1 MMFLDENY
9 WTDRYRLGR
18 TGWDI
23 GFASPPILQYL
34 DQIENKE
41 LALLIPG
48 AGNAYEVEYAF
59 NQGFQNVVLL
69 DISSEPIQKFKER
82 NTDFPAEQMLV
93 TDFFDHQGQYDLI
106 IEQTFFCALEPHL
119 RPHYVSK
126 MKSLLKPGGKLVGV
140 WFDREFD
147 FKGPPFGGNRS
158 EYLALFEPEF
168 KIITAAPC
176 FNSIPERLGSELF
189 LILENLKV

>member
-69 DISSEPIQKFKER
+69 DISPEPIQKFKER

-93 TDFFDHQGQYDLI
+93 TDFFDHQGHYDLI
-106 IEQTFFCALEPHL
+106 IEQTFFCALEPQL

>member
-23 GFASPPILQYL
+23 GFASPPLLQYL

-69 DISSEPIQKFKER
+69 DISREPIQKFKEK
-82 NTDFPAEQMLV
+82 NPDFPHEQIVL
-93 TDFFDHQGQYDLI
+93 TNFFDHQGQYDLI
-106 IEQTFFCALEPHL
+106 LEQTFFCALDPRL
-119 RPHYVSK
+119 RPQYVSK
-126 MKSLLKPGGKLVGV
+126 IKSLLKPGGKLVGV

-147 FKGPPFGGNRS
+147 FEGPPFGGNRS
-158 EYLALFEPEF
+158 EYLELFGLEF
-168 KIITAAPC
+168 EIRTAAPC
-176 FNSIPERLGSELF
+176 FNSIPERLNSELF
-189 LILENLKV
+189 LIMENSKV